1 MSPTPSA
8 GWQSGKGGSRSWQ
21 RARWRPRPGRR
32 RPTPA
37 TPRADPSVQL
47 AWWCVEKFPCLSAAA
62 LLFLIATGSF
72 HHCLPQQIVLKCRHL
87 HNTGNTI
94 TGECSSFLLPLSIL
108 NTLNTLNFPLQCI
121 EQWLK
126 SKMQEEI
133 SAFKLPQS
141 SDTFLS
147 QFTGEHVRCS
157 VSPILCTSLPYEW
170 GPASLSHDF
179 IKNF

>member
-21 RARWRPRPGRR
+21 RARWRARPGRR